1 MGVIRWKHIDSNGFF
16 SMAKLTFW
24 GAAQQ
29 VTGSCHLIETEGVR
43 ILLDCGM
50 HQGGKQSE
58 KRNAEPFPFNPHH
71 VDAVVLSHG
80 HLDHSGLLPRLF
92 KAGYKG
98 PVFCTEATRNLLAI
112 MLEDAANLHLRDVEW
127 ENKRRKR
134 SGRALIQPLYDME
147 NVLHVLE
154 HCVGIPYHESRPVN
168 GHVDVYF
175 RDAGHII
182 GSAIVELKL
191 REKSGNKTL
200 VFSGDLGNADS
211 VLMKSPETVEQ
222 ADVVLMEGTY
232 GDRDHRTLSHTLDEL
247 ESILQAA
254 QASKGNVLI
263 PAFAVERTQE
273 LLFHLTVLYRQGKVP
288 QQKVFLDSPMAIE
301 VTRLYTEYMD
311 LLNPEDLEK
320 IAMEVGDDP
329 RKQLPILTFT
339 RDTEESMAINRVKGG
354 AIIIAGSGM
363 CNGGRIRHHLKHN
376 LWREESHIVFAGFQA
391 RGTLGRQLVDGE
403 KRVKMFGSVFAVK
416 AQIHTL
422 GGFSAHAGQRQLLEW
437 AGHFK
442 SQPRFFLVHGEAE
455 ALLALQHKLGTA
467 KGINAEV
474 PAEGSCIQF

>member
-1 MGVIRWKHIDSNGFF
+1 
-16 SMAKLTFW
+16 MAKLTFW

-29 VTGSCHLIETEGVR
+29 VTGSCHLIESEGVR

-50 HQGGKQSE
+50 RQGGKQSE
-58 KRNAEPFPFNPHH
+58 KRNAEPFPFDPHRI
-71 VDAVVLSHG
+71 DAVALSHG

-92 KAGYKG
+92 KEGYKG

-127 ENKRRKR
+127 ENQRRKR
-134 SGRALIQPLYDME
+134 SGRAPIKPLYDLE
-147 NVLHVLE
+147 DVLHVLE
-154 HCVGIPYHESRPVN
+154 RCVGIPYHQSRPVN
-168 GHVDVYF
+168 GHVEVYF

-182 GSAIVELKL
+182 GSAIVELKI
-191 REKSGNKTL
+191 REKGHVRTL
-200 VFSGDLGNADS
+200 VFSGDLGNSDS
-211 VLMKSPETVEQ
+211 VLMKDPETVAE
-222 ADVVLMEGTY
+222 ADLVLMEGTY
-232 GDRDHRTLSHTLDEL
+232 GDRNHRTLDHTLEEL

-254 QASKGNVLI
+254 HASRGNVLI

-273 LLFHLTVLYRQGKVP
+273 LLFHLTLLYHQGKVP

-301 VTRLYTEYMD
+301 VTHLYSEYME
-311 LLNPEDLEK
+311 LLNPDDLK
-320 IAMEVGDDP
+320 RASMRLGDDP

-339 RDTEESMAINRVKGG
+339 KDTEESMAINRVKGG

-422 GGFSAHAGQRQLLEW
+422 GGFSAHAGQTQLLEW
-437 AGHFK
+437 AGSFTSK
-442 SQPRFFLVHGEAE
+442 PRFYLVHGEAE
-455 ALLALQHKLGTA
+455 ALSALQLKLNNV
-467 KGINAEV
+467 KGIDAEV
-474 PAEGSCIQF
+474 PAEGSSIVF

>member
-1 MGVIRWKHIDSNGFF
+1 
-16 SMAKLTFW
+16 MAKLTFW

-50 HQGGKQSE
+50 RQGGKQSE
-58 KRNAEPFPFNPHH
+58 KRNADPFPFDPHRI
-71 VDAVVLSHG
+71 DAVVLSHG

-92 KAGYKG
+92 KEGYKG

-127 ENKRRKR
+127 ENQRRKR
-134 SGRALIQPLYDME
+134 SGRAPIRPLYDLE
-147 NVLHVLE
+147 DVLHVLE
-154 HCVGIPYHESRPVN
+154 HCIGIPYHQSRPVN
-168 GHVDVYF
+168 GHVEVYF

-182 GSAIVELKL
+182 GSAIVELKI
-191 REKSGNKTL
+191 REKGHVRTL
-200 VFSGDLGNADS
+200 VFSGDLGNSDS
-211 VLMKSPETVEQ
+211 VLMKDPEMVAE
-222 ADVVLMEGTY
+222 ADLVLMEGTY
-232 GDRDHRTLSHTLDEL
+232 GDRNHRTLDHTLEEL

-254 QASKGNVLI
+254 HAARGNVLI

-273 LLFHLTVLYRQGKVP
+273 LLFHLTLLYRQGKVP

-301 VTRLYTEYMD
+301 VTHLYSEYME
-311 LLNPEDLEK
+311 LLNPDDLK
-320 IAMEVGDDP
+320 KVSMRLGDDP

-339 RDTEESMAINRVKGG
+339 KDTEESMAINRVKGG

-376 LWREESHIVFAGFQA
+376 LWREECHIVFAGFQA

-422 GGFSAHAGQRQLLEW
+422 GGFSAHAGQTQLLEW
-437 AGHFK
+437 AGHFTTN
-442 SQPRFFLVHGEAE
+442 PRFYLVHGEAD
-455 ALLALQHKLGTA
+455 ALSALQQKLSSV
-467 KGINAEV
+467 KGIDAEV
-474 PAEGSCIQF
+474 PAEGSTILF